1 MARFLRQTRFQSWSW
16 LSNICF
22 LQVIQFLKM
31 VFQWINVL
39 LNLCRDI
46 MKAYPD
52 AKVLLSVRDPKKWYQ
67 SVKNTIYQN
76 SIFDSFPMNVFVK
89 LVGLSG
95 TTSMIRRLC
104 YMPTNGLNI
113 GKSTDSSLQPFLQM
127 KSELFLFQDCL
138 KQLMMV
144 KMFL

>member
-1 MARFLRQTRFQSWSW
+1 
-16 LSNICF
+16 
-22 LQVIQFLKM
+22 M

-52 AKVLLSVRDPKKWYQ
+52 AKILLSVRDPKKWYQ

-76 SIFDSFPMNVFVK
+76 SNFDSFPMNVYVK

-104 YMPTNGLNI
+104 YMPTNGLDI

-127 KSELFLFQDCL
+127 KSELFLF
-138 KQLMMV
+138 
-144 KMFL
+144 